1 MTRLANIQDMDNDEL
16 ERSSSRNMRHVSHW
30 ETTSDEPEI
39 SGRPPTREKV
49 DVTIIGG
56 GYTGLSTALHCCEA
70 GLSAQ
75 VLEARK
81 IGFGGSGRNAGLVN
95 PGVWLP
101 PGDVNRRLGNSVS
114 KKFLDC
120 FGRGPDMVFDLIEKH
135 QIQCQATRA
144 GSIHAAHA
152 PRGNRQLKNRWEYWN
167 SIGAPV
173 ELLTRDEMAEITG
186 SRAFHGGLLDRRAG
200 TINPMAYCRGL
211 ARAAEA
217 AGARIATGAH
227 ASLIRRNEKGWM
239 VRTNVADVKSNSIIL
254 ATNAYT
260 DGLWSGLANCL
271 ANIHYFQFATEPLG
285 IEANYILKKGQ
296 GIWDTGTIMRSLR
309 KDSKNRL
316 IIGSMGRLIG
326 SVNEG
331 VSSRWAKNQ
340 IRRIY
345 PELGSIAFEQAWD
358 GQIAITANHLPHVH
372 KLDEGVYTPIGY
384 NGRGII
390 TGTIFGKA
398 MADILSGKS
407 PDNLPLPLT
416 ELKSDWMAP
425 FKEKLYDLVF
435 SANQM
440 AKGSI

>member
-1 MTRLANIQDMDNDEL
+1 MLNTSTSVNVQTI
-16 ERSSSRNMRHVSHW
+16 SHW
-30 ETTSDEPEI
+30 EITSDEPEI
-39 SGRPPTREKV
+39 SGRPLSEEKV
-49 DVTIIGG
+49 DVAIVGG
-56 GYTGLSTALHCCEA
+56 GYTGLSTALHCCEV

-75 VLEARK
+75 VIEAQK
-81 IGFGGSGRNAGLVN
+81 IGFGGSGRNVGLVN

-101 PGDVNRRLGNSVS
+101 PGDVHSRLGNSVS
-114 KKFLDC
+114 KKFLAR

-135 QIQCQATRA
+135 QIQCQATRV

-152 PRGNRQLKNRWEYWN
+152 PRGNRQLENRWEYWN

-173 ELLTRDEMAEITG
+173 ELLTGDEMKELTG

-200 TINPMAYCRGL
+200 TINPMGYCRGL

-217 AGARIATGAH
+217 AGARIATGVK
-227 ASLIRRNEKGWM
+227 ASSIIRNEKGWV
-239 VRTNVADVKSNSIIL
+239 VRTDAGDVISNSIIL

-260 DGLWSGLANCL
+260 DGLWPSLNNCIT
-271 ANIHYFQFATEPLG
+271 NIHYFQFATEPIG
-285 IEANYILKKGQ
+285 INASNILKEGQ
-296 GIWDTGTIMRSLR
+296 GLWDTGTIMRSLR
-309 KDSKNRL
+309 KDSKGRL

-340 IRRIY
+340 IRSIY

-358 GQIAITANHLPHVH
+358 GQIALTPSHLPHVH

-407 PDNLPLPLT
+407 PDNLPLPFT
-416 ELKSDWMAP
+416 ELKRDWMAP
-425 FKEKLYDLVF
+425 LKTKLYDLAF
-435 SANQM
+435 SANQI
-440 AKGSI
+440 AKGSF